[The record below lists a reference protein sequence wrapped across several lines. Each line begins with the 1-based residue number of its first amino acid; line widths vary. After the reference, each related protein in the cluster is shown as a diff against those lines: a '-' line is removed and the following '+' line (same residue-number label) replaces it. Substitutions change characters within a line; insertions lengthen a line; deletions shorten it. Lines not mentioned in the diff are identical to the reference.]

1 MLRVLQPL
9 NQMIRQVVRMLR
21 KKLQESISMKL
32 DILGVLMVITMFL
45 TEVVPMMH
53 RWRGNKKCLA
63 NSEYSVNVGDR

>member
-1 MLRVLQPL
+1 M
-9 NQMIRQVVRMLR
+9 RMLR

-53 RWRGNKKCLA
+53 RWRGIKSALPT
-63 NSEYSVNVGDR
+63 VNIL